1 MTVLQNFRRPG
12 ADVQAIQLTA
22 RALPD
27 IRSELA
33 ARDIHHEVHDLDG
46 HLLLHSDRGPRP
58 LWWGDWLVVESD
70 GFWEVYR
77 DVVIKKWLGEAA

>member
-1 MTVLQNFRRPG
+1 VTVQQMRRPG

-22 RALPD
+22 RALPA

-33 ARDIHHEVHDLDG
+33 ARDIHHEVHPDDG

-58 LWWGDWLVVESD
+58 LWWGDWLIVEED
-70 GFWEVYR
+70 GHWDVYGNS
-77 DVVIKKWLGEAA
+77 VIEGWLAA